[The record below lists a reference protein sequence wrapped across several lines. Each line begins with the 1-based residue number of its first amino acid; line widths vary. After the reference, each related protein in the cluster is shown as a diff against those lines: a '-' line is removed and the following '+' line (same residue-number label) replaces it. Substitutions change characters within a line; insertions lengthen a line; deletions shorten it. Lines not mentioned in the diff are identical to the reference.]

1 MPQIDRLFDLLLGRG
16 GSDLHLSPGYPPML
30 RVKGELVAGADRPL
44 TAAEIIA
51 LTDEILTP
59 AQRAHFAE
67 AHDLD
72 FAYAYGAK
80 ARFRGNYLEK
90 TTGRGAV
97 FRTIPTKILTLDELG
112 VPAGVRKLA
121 DLTAGLVLVTGPTG
135 SGKSTTLAAMID
147 HMNKHR
153 RGHILTIE
161 DPVEFVH
168 QPQQCL
174 VTHKEVGVDVP
185 SFLEAI
191 RSAGRENADVI
202 LVGELRGAETMKL
215 ALQLASFGILIL
227 ATVHT
232 NSAAATIDRFVNA
245 FPADQQPQIRGL
257 LADSLAGV
265 VAQQLLR
272 RADGSGPG
280 RGPRDPDRQPGAD
293 VAHPRGQD
301 QPDRQLHPERAER
314 GHAAPARCRRR
325 GRARSPPRPPTPA
338 SCSPAAWACCSRTS
352 HAGSP
357 ALTDWLAAIR
367 GDLGLSALTQGRC
380 LVYATPAI
388 RQGHRAALR
397 SEHELR
403 AAAPR
408 HQEVV
413 ARAQPPRRSAR

>member
-1 MPQIDRLFDLLLGRG
+1 MPAIDQLFDLLLARG

-30 RVKGELVAGADRPL
+30 RVKGELIAGAERAL
-44 TAAEIIA
+44 TGAEITA
-51 LTDEILTP
+51 LTDEIISP
-59 AQRAHFAE
+59 AQRAHFASE
-67 AHDLD
+67 HDLD
-72 FAYAYGAK
+72 FAYAYADK
-80 ARFRGNYLEK
+80 ARFRGNFLEK

-97 FRTIPTKILTLDELG
+97 FRTIPSKILGLDALG
-112 VPAGVRKLA
+112 VPAGVWRLA

-147 HMNKHR
+147 HMNRTR

-168 QPQQCL
+168 QPRQCL
-174 VTHKEVGVDVP
+174 ITHKEVGVDVP

-257 LADSLAGV
+257 LADSLAGI

-272 RADGSGPG
+272 RADGSGRVAAHEVLIGNMALASLVREGKTNQISSFIQGGQSEGMQGMDTTLAKLVAAGDVTPG
-280 RGPRDPDRQPGAD
+280 DALDKAIDKDAFAKLPFVTGSLDG
-293 VAHPRGQD
+293 
-301 QPDRQLHPERAER
+301 
-314 GHAAPARCRRR
+314 
-325 GRARSPPRPPTPA
+325 ST
-338 SCSPAAWACCSRTS
+338 
-352 HAGSP
+352 AG
-357 ALTDWLAAIR
+357 
-367 GDLGLSALTQGRC
+367 G
-380 LVYATPAI
+380 
-388 RQGHRAALR
+388 
-397 SEHELR
+397 
-403 AAAPR
+403 
-408 HQEVV
+408 
-413 ARAQPPRRSAR
+413 